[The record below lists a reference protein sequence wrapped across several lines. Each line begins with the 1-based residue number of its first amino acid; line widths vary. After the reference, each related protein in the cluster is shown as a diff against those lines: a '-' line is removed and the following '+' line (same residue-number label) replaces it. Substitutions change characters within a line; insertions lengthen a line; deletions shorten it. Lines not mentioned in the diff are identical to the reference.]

1 MLSSSLNDY
10 VNAIKDDITARPRS
24 LSVQCPVLPLPAFIE
39 YCPWSRIRSGGI
51 RMNIMLDTV
60 FTNSAEIH
68 EKINKNISFLNKVF
82 LQI

>member
-24 LSVQCPVLPLPAFIE
+24 LSELPLPAFIE